1 MAANFVESR
10 QLPLEDEN
18 GILRRGRVKVLCLFI
33 ELADRKDYFNDFC
46 DDENQ
51 NCRLYDYV
59 ENLLADEKRLRADEI
74 AHALAGIKMAISS
87 DHHIKS
93 IFEHSIDKLT
103 GLRYPALVD
112 MLLKNAGENMN
123 K

>member
-1 MAANFVESR
+1 MAFNFNAEGKR
-10 QLPLEDEN
+10 
-18 GILRRGRVKVLCLFI
+18 VLCLFI
-33 ELADRKDYFNDFC
+33 ELANHRKDYFNDFC

-74 AHALAGIKMAISS
+74 ANALTGIKMAISS
-87 DHHIKS
+87 DDHVKS

-103 GLRYPALVD
+103 GIRYPALVD
-112 MLLKNAGENMN
+112 LLLKKAGGENRN
-123 K
+123 E